1 MEVRREIRFL
11 PGRVIALA
19 VGLLVALVLSMAT
32 GYGLRGPQTATP
44 SARGGRAV
52 ATPAAA
58 TQNAAL
64 PEGRRQPTH
73 GQLP

>member
-1 MEVRREIRFL
+1 MQVRRDVRFM

-32 GYGLRGPQTATP
+32 GYALRGAQTASP
-44 SARGGRAV
+44 SATAGHGV
-52 ATPAAA
+52 ATPAASSRN
-58 TQNAAL
+58 TTL
-64 PEGRRQPTH
+64 PAGERQPTH